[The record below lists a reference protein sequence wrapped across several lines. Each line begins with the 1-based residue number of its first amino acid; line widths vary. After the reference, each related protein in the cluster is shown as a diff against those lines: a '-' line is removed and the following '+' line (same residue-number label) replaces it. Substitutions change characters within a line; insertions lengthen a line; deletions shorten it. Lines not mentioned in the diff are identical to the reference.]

1 MKKWRLIAAIAGASQ
16 GVGMRLGRYIFAIFT
31 VLLIATRAF
40 TQAAT
45 PSWGGDGNVRINQ
58 IQVIGS
64 HNSYHAGLLPGIA
77 RLVQQRDPKEFAGL
91 DYAHAGLDVQLSHG
105 VRQIELDIFAD
116 SKGGRFAHPAG
127 QKVLAQAGIPT
138 DPDPYPE
145 SVMLKPGFK
154 VMHMQDLDY
163 ASNCQPFVACLQI
176 VRSWSRAH
184 PEHVPIFILVETK
197 QHLPDNKNPWT
208 AVEPFTADTL
218 DALDA
223 EIHSVFSAD
232 EMITPDQVRGHHR
245 TLEKAVLKGGW
256 PTMERARG
264 KVIFLMD
271 QTDVG
276 TLYLEGHP
284 SLRGRVLFTNAIPGQ
299 PDAAFIEKNE
309 GDEATIT
316 ALVRQG
322 YLVRTRADADTV
334 EARSNDGR
342 RRDSALRS
350 GAQIVS
356 TDYPQSEPARWTGYT
371 VALPNG
377 LPARC
382 NPVIGPASCVD
393 ALLEAAPKR

>member
-1 MKKWRLIAAIAGASQ
+1 MESW
-16 GVGMRLGRYIFAIFT
+16 MRLRRYVFAFFA
-31 VLLIATRAF
+31 VSLVASRAF
-40 TQAAT
+40 PQTTT
-45 PSWGGDGNVRINQ
+45 PVWGGDGSVRINQ

-91 DYAHAGLDVQLSHG
+91 DYAHAALDVQLSGG

-116 SKGGRFAHPAG
+116 SKGGRFAHPKG
-127 QKVLAQAGIPT
+127 QNVLIQAGIPT

-145 SVMLKPGFK
+145 GVMLKPGFK

-176 VRSWSRAH
+176 VRTWSRTH

-208 AVEPFTADTL
+208 AVEPFTTETL

-223 EIHSVFSAD
+223 EIRSVFSED

-245 TLEKAVLKGGW
+245 TLEKAVRKGGW
-256 PTMERARG
+256 PTLAQARG

-276 TLYLEGHP
+276 PLYLEGHP
-284 SLRGRVLFTNAIPGQ
+284 ALRGRVLFTNATPGQ

-309 GDEATIT
+309 GDEATI
-316 ALVRQG
+316 ASLVRQG

-334 EARSNDGR
+334 EARSNDGS
-342 RRDSALRS
+342 RRDRALRS

-356 TDYPQSEPARWTGYT
+356 TDYPQSEPARCTGCT
-371 VALPNG
+371 VELPNG

-382 NPVIGPASCVD
+382 NPVIGPSGCVD
-393 ALLEAAPKR
+393 SLLEPAPSN

>member
-1 MKKWRLIAAIAGASQ
+1 
-16 GVGMRLGRYIFAIFT
+16 MRLRPYIFVAFT
-31 VLLIATRAF
+31 VSLVATRAYP
-40 TQAAT
+40 QASK
-45 PSWGGDGNVRINQ
+45 PGWGGDATVRINQ

-77 RLVQQRDPKEFAGL
+77 RLVEQMDPKEFASL
-91 DYAHAGLDVQLSHG
+91 DYAHAGLDTQLSHG

-116 SKGGRFAHPAG
+116 SQGGRFAHPKG
-127 QKVLAQAGIPT
+127 QMVVAQAGLPA
-138 DPDPYPE
+138 DPYPYPE
-145 SVMLKPGFK
+145 GVMLKPGFK

-163 ASNCQPFVACLQI
+163 ASNCQPFAACLQI
-176 VRSWSRAH
+176 ARSWSKAH

-197 QHLPDNKNPWT
+197 QHMPDSQHSWT
-208 AVEPFTADTL
+208 EFEPFTAATL

-223 EIHSVFSAD
+223 EIRSVFPAD

-245 TLEKAVLKGGW
+245 TLEKAVRRGGW
-256 PTMERARG
+256 PTLARARG
-264 KVIFLMD
+264 KVVFLMD

-276 TLYLEGHP
+276 PLYLEGHP
-284 SLRGRVLFTNAIPGQ
+284 ALRGRVLFTNATPGQ

-309 GDEATIT
+309 GDEATI
-316 ALVRQG
+316 ASLVRQG
-322 YLVRTRADADTV
+322 YLVRTRADSDTV

-356 TDYPQSEPARWTGYT
+356 TDYPQSEPAKWSGYV

-377 LPARC
+377 LAARC
-382 NPVIGPASCVD
+382 NPVIGPNDCVD
-393 ALLEAAPKR
+393 SLLEPAMPL

>member
-1 MKKWRLIAAIAGASQ
+1 
-16 GVGMRLGRYIFAIFT
+16 MRLRRYVFAFFA
-31 VLLIATRAF
+31 VSLVASRAF
-40 TQAAT
+40 PQTTT
-45 PSWGGDGNVRINQ
+45 PVWGGDGSVRINQ

-91 DYAHAGLDVQLSHG
+91 DYAHAALDVQLSGG

-116 SKGGRFAHPAG
+116 SKGGRFAHPKG
-127 QKVLAQAGIPT
+127 QNVLIQAGIPT

-145 SVMLKPGFK
+145 GVMLKPGFK

-176 VRSWSRAH
+176 VRTWSRTH

-208 AVEPFTADTL
+208 AVEPFTTETL

-223 EIHSVFSAD
+223 EIRSVFSED

-245 TLEKAVLKGGW
+245 TLEKAVRKGGW
-256 PTMERARG
+256 PTLAQARG

-276 TLYLEGHP
+276 PLYLEGHP
-284 SLRGRVLFTNAIPGQ
+284 ALRGRMIFSNASPGQ

-309 GDEATIT
+309 GDEATI
-316 ALVRQG
+316 ASLVRQG

-334 EARSNDGR
+334 EARGNDGS
-342 RRDSALRS
+342 RRDRALRS

-356 TDYPQSEPARWTGYT
+356 TDYPQSEPAKWTGYT

-382 NPVIGPASCVD
+382 NPVNGPPGCVD
-393 ALLEAAPKR
+393 SLLEPTPHN